1 MKTPRIANAI
11 GYIDD
16 NLVAGAAVYKKNKNL
31 WLKWGSLAA
40 CFAVLLIA
48 GTVTLPSLLR
58 ENVTPGG
65 TDGRYGDYNI
75 HAGESAIVWPWEYQ
89 TVYEKYASVEIDGIE
104 YYGKGCVISE
114 ALVGENIG
122 NYTLVGYDE
131 INNGKKYTAEFE
143 VYKLQNIAQSQFVT
157 VKMEDNYYVFKSSEY
172 APPSTLGQLM
182 ETVNLPKFVEL
193 GRFSENEDT
202 PASSHFV
209 LNNDDYIW
217 EVLTECKSAVF
228 VDDESW
234 TVSDRNYLSF
244 TITSDSLG
252 IYKAAL
258 YVTEDGYLW
267 TNAFDWQYLFNIGED
282 AAVKIIKY
290 AKENSIE
297 TEYEAYRKSVA
308 GTIIEITEEYI
319 LVDDSILCKN
329 PADGITYK
337 VLLNDLRISRYI
349 DYGIVKVGDTV
360 QISYEGEID
369 ETNANTIAGA
379 ISAFKVTISNG
390 DLSIPE

>member
-11 GYIDD
+11 GQIDD
-16 NLVAGAAVYKKNKNL
+16 DLVAGAAECKKNKNL

-40 CFAVLLIA
+40 CVAVFLIA
-48 GTVTLPSLLR
+48 GMAILLPLFGG
-58 ENVTPGG
+58 NVTPDG
-65 TDGRYGDYNI
+65 TNRRYKDYNI

-104 YYGKGCVISE
+104 YYGKGRTVSE
-114 ALVGENIG
+114 ELVGERIG
-122 NYTLVGYDE
+122 HYTFVGYDE
-131 INNGKKYTAEFE
+131 INDGKKYTAKFE

-157 VKMEDNYYVFKSSEY
+157 VKMEDSYYLFKSSEY
-172 APPSTLGQLM
+172 APPSTLGELM
-182 ETVNLPKFVEL
+182 ETVNLSKVMEL
-193 GRFSENEDT
+193 SRFSENEDN
-202 PASSHFV
+202 PNSNHFV

-217 EVLTECKSAVF
+217 EVLTDCKSAVF
-228 VDDESW
+228 VEDESW
-234 TVSDRNYLSF
+234 MVGDRDYLSF

-252 IYKAAL
+252 ACKVAL

-267 TNAFDWQYLFNIGED
+267 TNAFDWQCLFNIGED
-282 AAVKIIKY
+282 SAEKIIKY

-297 TEYEAYRKSVA
+297 AEYEAYRNSVA
-308 GTIIEITEEYI
+308 GTIVEITEEYI

-337 VLLNDLRISRYI
+337 VLLNDLRISRYV

-369 ETNANTIAGA
+369 ETNVNTIAGA
-379 ISAFKVTISNG
+379 ISASKATISNG
-390 DLSIPE
+390 DVITAD